1 MLALEPCET
10 SHFQW
15 SRNWLLMSDS
25 MSLQHQSHRNEKEFF
40 CIWKVFKKREVSLDN
55 GWRGGRVLP
64 EHWPAA
70 PAALHGAN
78 RGHSHHL
85 SVPQQTT
92 LHQTTGLYW
101 LHKWH
106 YGDNH
111 HIPKSSHTKT
121 PAFRYHLCPSC
132 PPHEKRFEPNILHEA
147 HSTCHR
153 NCHSNAAFPAAW
165 YTMQQA
171 PGGDIIT
178 GLAATLQNHV
188 VAEVL
193 KLLPRQCHRPL
204 LIQNGNFI
212 TL

>member
-1 MLALEPCET
+1 MDEEVERYCQNADLQYLLYCMVLTGDTATT
-10 SHFQW
+10 SVSP
-15 SRNWLLMSDS
+15 SR
-25 MSLQHQSHRNEKEFF
+25 H
-40 CIWKVFKKREVSLDN
+40 
-55 GWRGGRVLP
+55 
-64 EHWPAA
+64 
-70 PAALHGAN
+70 
-78 RGHSHHL
+78 
-85 SVPQQTT
+85 T

-121 PAFRYHLCPSC
+121 PAFSYHLCPCC
-132 PPHEKRFEPNILHEA
+132 PPHEKRFKPNILHEA
-147 HSTCHR
+147 HRTCHR